1 MLQNGYLRL
10 VSILYRLRNTQGF
23 RAGACLAI
31 TAGLLTLSAC
41 GQEASEDPSLDALV
55 IQDPNFSF
63 ATSRSVRLQLT
74 PNDAA
79 GEPQALEVRDAEGRR
94 LMKGGFAGS
103 VALDLKVPV
112 GMQQQLTVRQ
122 GLGEAVT
129 EQTVNLDSAGKATA
143 SY

>member
-1 MLQNGYLRL
+1 M
-10 VSILYRLRNTQGF
+10 SILHRLRNTQGF

-31 TAGLLTLSAC
+31 SAGFLTLSAC
-41 GQEASEDPSLDALV
+41 APDAAEDPGLDALV

-63 ATSRSVRLQLT
+63 ATSRSVRLELS
-74 PNDAA
+74 PNDAQ
-79 GEPQALEVRDAEGRR
+79 GQPQALEVRDAEGRR
-94 LMKGGFAGS
+94 LMKGAFAGP

-112 GMQQQLTVRQ
+112 GIQQQLTVRQ

-129 EQTVNLDSAGKATA
+129 EQTVNLDSAGDAAA